1 MSPTTTEREE
11 TASGTVRPVQPWQQ
25 FFREPL
31 ARANRESRA
40 FLASPAGQ
48 RADRKVIAILVCA
61 ALCLTIQRYLGSG
74 HAIEPLA
81 NFLSALGFQE
91 LGNSFGEVL
100 LVGKEAEFR
109 QLTWWAGISL
119 LFFVV
124 VPVLTIRW
132 GFGERVRDYGIK
144 LEGAFADSWVY
155 GVMLAIAW
163 PFIFLFSA
171 QAGFLATYPFLHLE
185 KGESLWPYF
194 WCWELLYFLQFF
206 GIEFFFRGFLVH
218 GLRQRFG
225 AYAIVVMMVP
235 YCMLHFRK
243 PMPECLAS
251 IVGALVLGFMS
262 LRTRSIWM
270 GTAIHITIAGLM
282 DGMALWRQGLLFD

>member
-1 MSPTTTEREE
+1 MSLTTSNREE
-11 TASGTVRPVQPWQQ
+11 TSSCTVHSVPSWKQ
-25 FFREPL
+25 FLREPL
-31 ARANRESRA
+31 ARANRESQA
-40 FLASPAGQ
+40 YLATPAGQ
-48 RADRKVIAILVCA
+48 QADRKVITILVSA
-61 ALCLTIQRYLGSG
+61 ALCLTIQRYLGG
-74 HAIEPLA
+74 GNAIEPLA
-81 NFLSALGFQE
+81 NFLGALGFRG
-91 LGNSFGEVL
+91 LGDSFCEIM

-109 QLTWWAGISL
+109 QLTWWVGITL
-119 LFFVV
+119 LFFVA

-132 GFGERVRDYGIK
+132 GFGERVGDYGIK
-144 LEGAFADSWVY
+144 LHGAFADFWVY

-171 QAGFLATYPFLHLE
+171 EASFLATYPFLHLE

-194 WCWELLYFLQFF
+194 WCWEVLYFFQFL
-206 GIEFFFRGFLVH
+206 GVEFFFRGFLLH

-225 AYAIVVMMVP
+225 AYAIVIMMVP

-251 IVGALVLGFMS
+251 IIGALVLGFMS

-282 DGMALWRQGLLFD
+282 DGMALWRQGFLFG